1 VIQTLNLSKQY
12 GRITAVK
19 ELNLTVRKGEI
30 FGFLGPN
37 GAGKTT
43 TLRII
48 GGLIQ
53 PTSGTARVGEYDI
66 LKDPVDVRRITGF
79 IPDRPFLYLKL
90 TGDEFLRFIAS
101 VWSLEERDAQKEI
114 DRLFELFELSDWRDE
129 LLESYSHGMRQRI
142 VMASAILHRPQAII
156 IDEPFV
162 GLDPKAT
169 RLVKDIFREYRDQG
183 CPLLISTHTLSVAE
197 EISDTIGII
206 HLGSLIA
213 VGTAADIKKRIG
225 AGDERLEEVF
235 LKLTSPRAAGI
246 DADGS
251 VSPPA

>member
-1 VIQTLNLSKQY
+1 MIKTYNLTKSY
-12 GRITAVK
+12 GRITALNN
-19 ELNLTVRKGEI
+19 LNLEVKNGEI

-53 PTSGTARVGEYDI
+53 PTSGTATVGDYDI
-66 LKDPVDVRRITGF
+66 LNDPVSARRIIGF

-90 TGDEFLRFIAS
+90 TGEEFLRFIAQI
-101 VWSLEERDAQKEI
+101 WELGNREADQEI
-114 DRLFELFELSDWRDE
+114 DRLLELFELTAWRNE
-129 LLESYSHGMRQRI
+129 LVESYSHGMRQRL
-142 VMASAILHRPQAII
+142 VMASALLHKPRTII

-169 RLVKDIFREYRDQG
+169 RLVKDIFRDYRKQG
-183 CPLLISTHTLSVAE
+183 CSLLISTHTLSVAE
-197 EISDTIGII
+197 EISDRIGII

-213 VGTAADIKKRIG
+213 VGTAVELKQRVG
-225 AGDERLEEVF
+225 SGDEQLEEIF
-235 LKLTSPRAAGI
+235 LKLTSPPEAAGRKNEPV
-246 DADGS
+246 S
-251 VSPPA
+251 SPP